1 MPSSNRRTFLGASTV
16 VGLGALVGV
25 DAVRNTNAAT
35 DSTEDHDDG
44 DTNGESL
51 DDWLATANDPR
62 TPKVRDFRFDDPP
75 TVFLDVSDST
85 SFSPP
90 ALKVEPGTTVTW
102 EWTDG
107 DEAHNV
113 VAVDGAFDSGSAE
126 SGAETT
132 FGHAFEETG
141 TYRYVSEPQAD
152 AGMKGVVVVES
163 APSSEYPAVDEWL
176 VDTNGYDGDIADRR
190 DEDLVEIAT
199 GADGNG
205 GHLAFEPHAAKV
217 STGTTV
223 RWAWTGEGGGHDV
236 VFEDADIRTESI
248 AVDPGVH
255 FEHTFNE
262 TGVFRYACR
271 PHRDLGHR
279 GAIVVE

>member
-1 MPSSNRRTFLGASTV
+1 MPSSDRRTFLGASTA
-16 VGLGALVGV
+16 VGLGALFGV
-25 DAVRNTNAAT
+25 DAVRNVRAGSEA
-35 DSTEDHDDG
+35 SDHDEALDA
-44 DTNGESL
+44 DESL

-62 TPKVRDFRFDDPP
+62 TPQVRDFRFDDPP
-75 TVFLDVSDST
+75 TVYLDVSDSK

-90 ALKVEPGTTVTW
+90 AIKVEPGTTVTW
-102 EWTDG
+102 EWTDD
-107 DEAHNV
+107 DEHNV
-113 VAVDGAFDSGSAE
+113 VAVDGEFDSGPAE
-126 SGAETT
+126 SEAGTT
-132 FGHAFEETG
+132 FEHAVEEAG

-152 AGMKGVVVVES
+152 AGMKGVVVAEP

-176 VDTNGYDGDIADRR
+176 VDTNGYDGTIADRT
-190 DEDLVEIAT
+190 DEDLVEVVT

-205 GHLAFEPHAAKV
+205 GHLAFEPHAVKISA
-217 STGTTV
+217 GTTV

-236 VFEDADIRTESI
+236 VFEDVDVGSEGI
-248 AVDPGVH
+248 AVEPGIH

-271 PHRDLGHR
+271 PHRALGHR